1 MEAQTVRFLEGPR
14 RKPLPL
20 GKGTITGASQLM
32 LSILVLIA
40 AEKTGERARKEKRRP
55 PGVETFKGRSSS
67 FEGRENLD
75 SVKDKF
81 AG

>member
-1 MEAQTVRFLEGPR
+1 MEAQTARFLEGPR

-40 AEKTGERARKEKRRP
+40 AEKTGERARKEKRP